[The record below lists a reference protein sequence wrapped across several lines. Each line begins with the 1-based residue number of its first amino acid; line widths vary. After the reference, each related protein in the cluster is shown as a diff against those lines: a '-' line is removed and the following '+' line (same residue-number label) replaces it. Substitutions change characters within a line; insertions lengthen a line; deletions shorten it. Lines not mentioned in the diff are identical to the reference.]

1 MRLIKFMS
9 LAILGMGFLGSCN
22 KEQDSFSV
30 QEKSITWNYNQTSD
44 VYYADI
50 PDSRITDFVMT
61 NGAVD
66 VEIKDA
72 GSIFG
77 GGYLGLPATLN
88 TNEITYTYKNGNVH
102 IECYSDINDTQDPI
116 NDLGLGIVKITVY
129 KDLAAKRKSTPSF
142 EKQKVKSIH

>member
-1 MRLIKFMS
+1 MS
-9 LAILGMGFLGSCN
+9 LAILGMGFLGSCK

-30 QEKSITWNYNQTSD
+30 QEKSITWNFDQTSD

>member
-1 MRLIKFMS
+1 MS

-72 GSIFG
+72 RSIFG